1 MLKNQKGPG
10 TVVGANVKLQGTLRD
25 TSDIIVYGQVEGE
38 VISDESV
45 TVEQDASIK
54 GPVTAKIV
62 TLSGIIRG
70 AVEAKE
76 KLEILPSGKLVGSI
90 ATSNLI
96 IHSGATFNG
105 KATMAGEKE
114 LKSTSNKVEKSEQ
127 TSQKSPDEM
136 FSDLEVEIE

>member
-54 GPVTAKIV
+54 GPVNAKIV
-62 TLSGIIRG
+62 TLSGTIRG
-70 AVEAKE
+70 AVDAKE
-76 KLEILPSGKLVGSI
+76 KLEILPSGKLVGSMST
-90 ATSNLI
+90 ANLI
-96 IHSGATFNG
+96 IHSGAIFNG
-105 KATMAGEKE
+105 KASMAGEKE
-114 LKSTSNKVEKSEQ
+114 TKSSQTKVEKLEENK
-127 TSQKSPDEM
+127 QKSPDEM